1 MVIILGQIPT
11 LPIILSEL
19 RKISIFTPSREDRNE
34 EFNILNH
41 LVDRDMAKAIR
52 PNKNL
57 KPGATLCL
65 DITTFTRASGVLNS
79 LPRNENLY

>member
-1 MVIILGQIPT
+1 MPAWRIHATNVQDDA
-11 LPIILSEL
+11 
-19 RKISIFTPSREDRNE
+19 RRVSREHRDVVTS
-34 EFNILNH
+34 NH

-57 KPGATLCL
+57 KPGATLCP
-65 DITTFTRASGVLNS
+65 DITTFIRVSGVLNS